1 MLWRALRGVRRGRL
15 RAVVQAAL
23 GLVVLRAGLRQRR
36 SARGDSPSAGERA
49 IPDEPVV
56 DREGD
61 EDAKVSDEAHAARH
75 RPDHGREPETGPGGS
90 VDEEPTLPGDESAPE
105 PAADVDL
112 EAPSGD
118 PRTDDEEVDVSETA
132 LADEPGEATGPSED
146 QAQPTRTDEAEQDL
160 ASTPDEESA
169 ADSRT
174 DEGASDGDGERER
187 TE

>member
-15 RAVVQAAL
+15 RAVIQAAL

-75 RPDHGREPETGPGGS
+75 RPNHGREPETGPGGS
-90 VDEEPTLPGDESAPE
+90 V
-105 PAADVDL
+105 
-112 EAPSGD
+112 
-118 PRTDDEEVDVSETA
+118 DEEVDVSETA
-132 LADEPGEATGPSED
+132 LADEPGEATGPSEE

-174 DEGASDGDGERER
+174 DEGASDGDGERDR